1 MDYNVTIREV
11 VAEQLASVR
20 DTYPMARLPEAM
32 PGEFGRV
39 MAALVAEG
47 IQPAGGAVAIYHGW
61 TEDAVDVEIG
71 FTIRGVFFPQD
82 PHGRVKASR
91 IPGGRALSTLHMGP
105 YSGLVAAYEA
115 VQNYAAA
122 NGLELAGNMWER
134 YLTDPAVEPDL
145 SKHVTEI
152 YWPIG

>member
-1 MDYNVTIREV
+1 
-11 VAEQLASVR
+11 
-20 DTYPMARLPEAM
+20 
-32 PGEFGRV
+32 
-39 MAALVAEG
+39 
-47 IQPAGGAVAIYHGW
+47 
-61 TEDAVDVEIG
+61 
-71 FTIRGVFFPQD
+71 
-82 PHGRVKASR
+82 
-91 IPGGRALSTLHMGP
+91 MGP